1 MNEKI
6 TINDI
11 AEACGVSIATVSL
24 VLNNRPGTSQKTRT
38 RVIEA
43 ATSMGYFIRPATIS
57 NRCGRLSRLGL
68 LSKAELSTTPQA
80 NPFYSKVIFGI
91 EEACRRSGISLLF
104 SMLPVD
110 ENNYPLEYPA
120 LLNGEDIDGLLML
133 GTFVDKT
140 VLSVGGNRQVPVVL
154 VDSYSDTQTFDTVVS
169 DNFRAAYQA
178 VDYLIKKGHHHIAIA
193 GGKANAYPSLK
204 DRRNGYL
211 RALKENGIA
220 EIYMADFN
228 LNNENKD
235 TGYEAVVNL
244 LGNHAQ
250 ITALFCVND
259 DAATTAL
266 RAAKALGRRVPED
279 LSIIGYD
286 DTYLAT
292 SASPMLTTMHVDT
305 VGMGRAAVQ
314 LLAFRLDNPEAARL
328 TLTIHPYLVERDS
341 VAQHVF

>member
-11 AEACGVSIATVSL
+11 AQACGVSIATVSL
-24 VLNNRPGTSQKTRT
+24 VLNNRPGTSQKTRS
-38 RVIEA
+38 RVIEM

-57 NRCGRLSRLGL
+57 NRCGRLARLGL

-91 EEACRRSGISLLF
+91 EEACRRNGISMLF

-110 ENNYPLEYPA
+110 ENNHPLEYPT
-120 LLNGEDIDGLLML
+120 LINGENIDGLLML

-140 VLSVGGNRQVPVVL
+140 ILSVGINHQVPVVL
-154 VDSYSDTQTFDTVVS
+154 VDSYSDTETFDTVVS

-178 VDYLIKKGHHHIAIA
+178 VAYLVKKGHRHIAMA

-211 RALKENGIA
+211 RALKENHIG

-228 LNNENKD
+228 INDENKD
-235 TGYEAVVNL
+235 AWHAAIVTL
-244 LGNHAQ
+244 LNDYPA
-250 ITALFCVND
+250 ITAVFCVND
-259 DAATTAL
+259 DAAVSAL
-266 RAAKALGRRVPED
+266 RAAKTLGLRVPED
-279 LSIIGYD
+279 LSVIGYD

-314 LLAFRLDNPEAARL
+314 VLGFRLDNPDAARM
-328 TLTIHPYLVERDS
+328 TLTVHPHLVERGS
-341 VAQHVF
+341 VIQR